1 MTTYPN
7 THTHT
12 LSAANDNPGGATTAE
27 LPLAA
32 FVTVIAKA
40 YVAKVRAAERS
51 A

>member
-1 MTTYPN
+1 MT
-7 THTHT
+7 HHIESQS
-12 LSAANDNPGGATTAE
+12 LIAANDNPGGATTAE

-40 YVAKVRAAERS
+40 YVAKMRAAERS